1 MLLYHFEGEKFPS
14 LRAFCFF
21 VRARARR
28 SDGGKEI
35 FIPLTTTAKKRK
47 EEVAA
52 KSSVAVTDGQTHNK
66 YTLSESAV
74 KIMKIQQYN
83 TNNI

>member
-14 LRAFCFF
+14 LRAFSF
-21 VRARARR
+21 VRVRR
-28 SDGGKEI
+28 SDGGNEI